1 MVNFLFNSWLKN
13 VNNWRIT
20 SSLTCDNISTFIQ
33 KSIKEYKN
41 SSKSNFNKL
50 TNNYYSTILSTYNN
64 SNFNLLNKSFTYF
77 PLHLLL
83 ELKKK
88 K

>member
-1 MVNFLFNSWLKN
+1 MVKFLFNSWLKN

-50 TNNYYSTILSTYNN
+50 TNNYYSTILSTCNN